1 MIMIQG
7 IFLSSYSSIVIMV
20 IILIMSLIMILVMI
34 LVMIMIFILI
44 TMIKCL
50 RRLADAAAP
59 IRNLS
64 RAQIDQSIFNFFSLS
79 FC

>member
-20 IILIMSLIMILVMI
+20 IILIMSLIMI

>member
-1 MIMIQG
+1 MVMILIIILIMI
-7 IFLSSYSSIVIMV
+7 LVMV
-20 IILIMSLIMILVMI
+20 MILIMSLIMIMV
-34 LVMIMIFILI
+34 FILI